1 MSSAIK
7 ITLTRD
13 TSDTPTVMTVAEF
26 REFMAGVEEF
36 ATARIIQDGI
46 RGVVS
51 DTTANV
57 RRREN
62 GEYVCNI
69 SAAGFSAQRS
79 VSRANLLATLRDGY
93 GIWSL

>member
-13 TSDTPTVMTVAEF
+13 TSDTPIVMTVAEF
-26 REFMAGVEEF
+26 REFMTGAEEF

-46 RGVVS
+46 RGVIS

-57 RRREN
+57 RRRET
-62 GEYVCNI
+62 GEYVCYI
-69 SAAGFSAQRS
+69 SGTGFSAQRS

>member
-7 ITLTRD
+7 ITVTHN

-26 REFMAGVEEF
+26 REFMTGTEEF

-46 RGVVS
+46 RGVIS

-57 RRREN
+57 RRRET

-69 SAAGFSAQRS
+69 SGAGFSAQRS
-79 VSRANLLATLRDGY
+79 VSRANLLVTLRDGY
-93 GIWSL
+93 GLWAL